1 MIPVPGLVGASV
13 FSSIH
18 PLKTDP
24 KPPAPSTLSGLKF
37 LVATLSSLKVK
48 ALTFADSRISS
59 SLRGGG
65 TIDADEAWLLE
76 PLKAAPFVL
85 ENLEVPPDNQQ
96 ETNKDF
102 SDFCPPQLF
111 LIKLFLFRRSTY
123 LFLVTLL
130 RGSRFT
136 DEIRKS
142 HVK

>member
-1 MIPVPGLVGASV
+1 VGGS
-13 FSSIH
+13 
-18 PLKTDP
+18 
-24 KPPAPSTLSGLKF
+24 
-37 LVATLSSLKVK
+37 
-48 ALTFADSRISS
+48 
-59 SLRGGG
+59 
-65 TIDADEAWLLE
+65 IDADEAWLLE
-76 PLKAAPFVL
+76 PLKAAPFLL

-111 LIKLFLFRRSTY
+111 LTKLFLFSRSIYY